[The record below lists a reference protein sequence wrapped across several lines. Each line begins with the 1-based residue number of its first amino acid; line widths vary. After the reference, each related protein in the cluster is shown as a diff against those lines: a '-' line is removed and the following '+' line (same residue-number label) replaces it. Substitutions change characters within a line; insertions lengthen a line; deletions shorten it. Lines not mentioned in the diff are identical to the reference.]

1 MKEIKAIIQ
10 PFLLSRVIDALKE
23 WEGLPGVTIS
33 EVRGFGRGR
42 LPGNS
47 DSSDQAEIFGIKKSK
62 LEIVV
67 PDNLVEKV
75 VELIA
80 KHAHTGN
87 SGDGKVFISTVDDVL
102 RVRTGERGSN
112 AI

>member
-10 PFLLSRVIDALKE
+10 PFLLSKVIDALKE
-23 WEGLPGVTIS
+23 LEELPGVTIS

-42 LPGNS
+42 TPGRS
-47 DSSDQAEIFGIKKSK
+47 DLSDQAEIFGVKKSK

-67 PDNLVEKV
+67 PDASVERV
-75 VELIA
+75 VALIA

-87 SGDGKVFISTVDDVL
+87 SGDGKIFISTVDDVL
-102 RVRTGERGSN
+102 KIRTGEHTVE
-112 AI
+112 A